1 MRIGEKLK
9 TEDALL
15 RVAESL
21 LEQGGPDA
29 VTTRAVCDAVNVGA
43 PTLYHHYGD
52 KNGLLDAL
60 VAKGV
65 KAFLKRKQAVPDT
78 ADARAD
84 LISGWESFVEFAL
97 ERPQLFRLMVQR
109 VGDNPQILDAAMATT
124 DARLIRLADEKRLTT
139 DVAFARQSLLALS
152 LGVTAL
158 GRHGASKAEVTSG
171 SDSSVHKRP
180 SGRDHPGGGQAR
192 HAEGRTA
199 PGKITGESQ
208 EGTA

>member
-1 MRIGEKLK
+1 MRIAEKVK

-29 VTTRAVCDAVNVGA
+29 VTTRAVCDAANVGA

-65 KAFLKRKQAVPDT
+65 EAFLMRKQAVPDT

-84 LISGWESFVEFAL
+84 LISGWEGFIQFAL

-124 DARLIRLADEKRLTT
+124 DARLIRLADEKRLKT
-139 DVAFARQSLLALS
+139 DVAFARQSLLALA
-152 LGVTAL
+152 LGVTAI
-158 GRHGASKAEVTSG
+158 GRHRTPKAEVKAVGRFLLDATLSAL
-171 SDSSVHKRP
+171 VRNKRP
-180 SGRDHPGGGQAR
+180 
-192 HAEGRTA
+192 
-199 PGKITGESQ
+199 
-208 EGTA
+208 

>member
-1 MRIGEKLK
+1 MKIGEKPK

-15 RVAESL
+15 RVAGSL

-29 VTTRAVCDAVNVGA
+29 VTTRAVCNAANVGA

-65 KAFLKRKQAVPDT
+65 QAFLKRKQATSET

-84 LISGWESFVEFAL
+84 LISGWEDFIEFAL

-109 VGDNPQILDAAMATT
+109 VGDNSQILDAAMATT
-124 DARLIRLADEKRLTT
+124 NDRLIRLADEKRLTT

-158 GRHGASKAEVTSG
+158 TRHSTSKAAVKAVGRFLLDATLSAL
-171 SDSSVHKRP
+171 VRTKR
-180 SGRDHPGGGQAR
+180 R
-192 HAEGRTA
+192 
-199 PGKITGESQ
+199 
-208 EGTA
+208 

>member
-1 MRIGEKLK
+1 LYSSAIDKSIAVLYTKGMRMRIGEKGK

-29 VTTRAVCDAVNVGA
+29 VTTRAVCDAANVGA

-65 KAFLKRKQAVPDT
+65 KAFLKGKQAVPNT

-109 VGDNPQILDAAMATT
+109 VGENPQILDAAMATT
-124 DARLIRLADEKRLTT
+124 NARLIRLADEKRLTT

-158 GRHGASKAEVTSG
+158 GRHGASKAEVKAVGRFLLDATLSALVR
-171 SDSSVHKRP
+171 SKRP
-180 SGRDHPGGGQAR
+180 
-192 HAEGRTA
+192 
-199 PGKITGESQ
+199 
-208 EGTA
+208 

>member
-1 MRIGEKLK
+1 MRISEKLK
-9 TEDALL
+9 TEEALL

-29 VTTRAVCDAVNVGA
+29 VTTRAVCDAANVGA

-158 GRHGASKAEVTSG
+158 GRHGASKAEVKAVGRFLLDAALRALVPLNVTEAVV
-171 SDSSVHKRP
+171 DDVPKRMQ
-180 SGRDHPGGGQAR
+180 GFY
-192 HAEGRTA
+192 ET
-199 PGKITGESQ
+199 
-208 EGTA
+208 